1 MAKGTRIT
9 VDLGNEEFLKAIKI
23 AAVEQDKSI
32 REIVI
37 DALRQWLDKLDKKE
51 GRAKGEDFQ
60 AMIKAVSE
68 YRESLG

>member
-9 VDLGNEEFLKAIKI
+9 VDLGNEELLKAIKI

-32 REIVI
+32 REIVT
-37 DALRQWLDKLDKKE
+37 DALRQWLDKKE

-68 YRESLG
+68 YRETLG